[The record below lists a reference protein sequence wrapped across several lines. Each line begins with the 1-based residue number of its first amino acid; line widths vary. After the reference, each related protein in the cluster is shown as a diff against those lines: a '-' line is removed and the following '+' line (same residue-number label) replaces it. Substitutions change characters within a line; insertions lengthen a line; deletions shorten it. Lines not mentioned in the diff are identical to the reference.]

1 MPVNSVKSSS
11 SGDSKL
17 RSELTLLQ
25 RKYNRLEQ
33 KEKRIQVNSSFKSF
47 LKILDQSLLFSNYVV
62 NGKTIMITINS
73 TNFFRLSHLVREQ
86 N

>member
-1 MPVNSVKSSS
+1 MPVNNVKSNS

-17 RSELTLLQ
+17 RSELILLQ

-47 LKILDQSLLFSNYVV
+47 LKFLINLFFLAIMSRMGKQS
-62 NGKTIMITINS
+62 
-73 TNFFRLSHLVREQ
+73 
-86 N
+86 